1 MPETPL
7 TRRQK
12 LTIRIFEDAY
22 MDLLEEHDAKDI
34 TIVMLCEAADMNR
47 TTFYRR
53 YIDIEDFRSQ
63 MTETLFQQIF
73 SVLTEETS
81 RAPRKKL
88 LYALNVTAK
97 NKRLL
102 HHLLCDSSSN
112 SAEKLLEK
120 NLTIWYD
127 ATLGT
132 KCTPDEAALCYAY
145 LCGGIAQVW
154 MQWIES
160 NCKTPKEKVAQILE
174 EIINCYYN
182 MMGSGFILKN
192 P

>member
-81 RAPRKKL
+81 RAP
-88 LYALNVTAK
+88 N
-97 NKRLL
+97 
-102 HHLLCDSSSN
+102 C
-112 SAEKLLEK
+112 
-120 NLTIWYD
+120 
-127 ATLGT
+127 
-132 KCTPDEAALCYAY
+132 CTP
-145 LCGGIAQVW
+145 
-154 MQWIES
+154 
-160 NCKTPKEKVAQILE
+160 
-174 EIINCYYN
+174 
-182 MMGSGFILKN
+182 
-192 P
+192 